1 MRTFTVIQ
9 RGVVRCRQQL
19 NELYSNALLNWCL
32 SEEMPKEAWSQSVSY
47 ETVNQDLPLPCD
59 SVSQEANC
67 RWLLA
72 GWSHRHD
79 IRSRLAALNACMK
92 LEQKQAGE
100 LLGRPCVIT
109 AASVSKASYHRS
121 CCEDVKWGIA
131 GTCGLCF
138 VLHVWRAEE
147 EKRKQC
153 KNQDSQQRKS

>member
-67 RWLLA
+67 R
-72 GWSHRHD
+72 
-79 IRSRLAALNACMK
+79 
-92 LEQKQAGE
+92 
-100 LLGRPCVIT
+100 
-109 AASVSKASYHRS
+109 
-121 CCEDVKWGIA
+121 
-131 GTCGLCF
+131 
-138 VLHVWRAEE
+138 
-147 EKRKQC
+147 
-153 KNQDSQQRKS
+153 